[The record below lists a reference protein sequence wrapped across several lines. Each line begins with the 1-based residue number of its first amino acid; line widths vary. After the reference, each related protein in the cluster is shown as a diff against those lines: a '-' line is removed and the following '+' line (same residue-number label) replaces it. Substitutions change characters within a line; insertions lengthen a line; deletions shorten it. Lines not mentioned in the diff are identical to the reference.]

1 MTADDENERRVI
13 DRLFWIAVLA
23 IAGAVAVAFAAQGDV
38 STALLVIGTNCVT
51 ALGVRRTRTQ
61 PPPAPDGPTFA
72 EIIAR
77 HDQEGQT

>member
-1 MTADDENERRVI
+1 MTDEENERRVI

-23 IAGAVAVAFAAQGDV
+23 IAGAVAVAFAAHGDV

-61 PPPAPDGPTFA
+61 PPPASDGPTLA
-72 EIIAR
+72 DVITA
-77 HDQEGQT
+77 HDQEGR

>member
-51 ALGVRRTRTQ
+51 ALGVRRTRQT
-61 PPPAPDGPTFA
+61 PAPDGPTFA
-72 EIIAR
+72 EIINR
-77 HDQEGQT
+77 HDQEGRP